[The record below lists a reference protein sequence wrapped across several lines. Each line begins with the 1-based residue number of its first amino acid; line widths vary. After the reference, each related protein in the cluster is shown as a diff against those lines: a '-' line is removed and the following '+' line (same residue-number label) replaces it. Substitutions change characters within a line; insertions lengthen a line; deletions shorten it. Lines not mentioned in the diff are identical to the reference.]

1 MKSPLRKFRG
11 LSLPH
16 HHKERKDQRP
26 PPAKLDELVD
36 AAQVSPIPS
45 LDYDFISWKYAA
57 LLDVGTRVNPITR
70 VCRSMSCDIASYIFT
85 CMIFFGHR
93 SLR

>member
-36 AAQVSPIPS
+36 AAQVSPT
-45 LDYDFISWKYAA
+45 L
-57 LLDVGTRVNPITR
+57 
-70 VCRSMSCDIASYIFT
+70 
-85 CMIFFGHR
+85 FF
-93 SLR
+93 